1 MVLLCT
7 LQFQCFVAGAA
18 ADAGADDDNVVA
30 IVTVVVGVA
39 TKGCKGFLQPRRH
52 TVRVCTPQQ
61 GKKQRNIAP
70 PPPTTTTTTTTT
82 TRRAN
87 PATPN
92 NRYGFPCWDERNRR
106 GG

>member
-39 TKGCKGFLQPRRH
+39 MKGCKGFLQPRQH
-52 TVRVCTPQQ
+52 TVRVCTPHQ
-61 GKKQRNIAP
+61 GKKQRNAA
-70 PPPTTTTTTTTT
+70 PTTT
-82 TRRAN
+82 RAN